1 MPMPKF
7 ETVDDYIAA
16 QPSATQVRLRELR
29 AIFRAALPDAT
40 EVISYGVPTYKFPGG
55 NLYFAAAK
63 KHCAVYAAA
72 VHLFPDELR
81 GLVGE
86 KGTLRFSLDRPVP
99 EELLMRLLTATVA
112 ERQAARNS

>member
-1 MPMPKF
+1 
-7 ETVDDYIAA
+7 
-16 QPSATQVRLRELR
+16 
-29 AIFRAALPDAT
+29 
-40 EVISYGVPTYKFPGG
+40 
-55 NLYFAAAK
+55 
-63 KHCAVYAAA
+63 

-86 KGTLRFSLDRPVP
+86 KGTLRFPLDRPVP